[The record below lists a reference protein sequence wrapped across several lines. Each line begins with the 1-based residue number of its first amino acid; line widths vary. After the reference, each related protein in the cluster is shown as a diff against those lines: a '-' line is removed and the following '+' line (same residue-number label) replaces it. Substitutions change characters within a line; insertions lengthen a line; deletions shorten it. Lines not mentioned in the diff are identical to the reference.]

1 MELMGERHKIVETK
15 KAAMK
20 VKGLDVFKNKLSN
33 RKSPKTPKREK
44 SRSDPK
50 TGPKTPILTPV
61 RKHQKRGQKHQI
73 LAFPGI

>member
-1 MELMGERHKIVETK
+1 MGERHKIVEIK

-20 VKGLDVFKNKLSN
+20 VKGLDVFKNRVSN
-33 RKSPKTPKREK
+33 RKSPKTPKIAKTE
-44 SRSDPK
+44 SDPK

-73 LAFPGI
+73 